1 MVVLSAKGAEAE
13 RVAVED
19 VGHGRRRLFLVP
31 CAAER
36 GAWTQPVQH
45 RHPIAAAPSRMN
57 GGTGWSLSRLPG
69 VAVGMENVVL
79 STMGVAG
86 GVGVGKVR

>member
-19 VGHGRRRLFLVP
+19 VGHGRRLFLVP

-45 RHPIAAAPSRMN
+45 RHPIAAAPSYIQA
-57 GGTGWSLSRLPG
+57 RL
-69 VAVGMENVVL
+69 
-79 STMGVAG
+79 
-86 GVGVGKVR
+86 VRSHILRLT